1 MQIASISGHHDLRRT
16 DRQPCDQRITIVW
29 RDMAGQEKFVHA
41 KAVDICE
48 RGLRFEMPEPLP
60 RQTYL
65 MLGAEKLGLRGTASV
80 RHCTRVRGSR
90 FAVGVEFS
98 AGLRWTPR
106 D

>member
-1 MQIASISGHHDLRRT
+1 MQAQSTSGHHDLRRT
-16 DRQPCDQRITIVW
+16 SRQPCDQRITVVW
-29 RDMAGQEKFVHA
+29 RDTGGQEKFVQA

-48 RGLRFEMPEPLP
+48 LGLRFEMPEALA

-65 MLGAEKLGLRGTASV
+65 TLGADKLGLRGTASV
-80 RHCTRVRGSR
+80 RHCTRIRGFR
-90 FAVGVEFS
+90 FVVGVEFS